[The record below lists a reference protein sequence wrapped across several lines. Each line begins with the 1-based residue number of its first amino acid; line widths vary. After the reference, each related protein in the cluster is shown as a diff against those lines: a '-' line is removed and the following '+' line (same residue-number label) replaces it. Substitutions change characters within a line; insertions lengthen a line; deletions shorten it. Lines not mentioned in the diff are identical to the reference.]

1 MRSVLVTLPRH
12 GPSTAL
18 LPPASGAPG
27 YFTEWQQEAAEDRS
41 DGAAPRLVGLATAG
55 AG

>member
-18 LPPASGAPG
+18 LLPANGAPG
-27 YFTEWQQEAAEDRS
+27 YFTEWQQESGEDRN
-41 DGAAPRLVGLATAG
+41 DEAAPRLVCLTAVG